1 MTYLRAHDLVVD
13 FPIYGAQSR
22 SIKNT
27 LMRAATGGAFARD
40 TGDRVVVRALDHV
53 SFELHEGDRVALVGH
68 NGSGKS
74 TLLRVLAGAYDPIGG
89 RLEVRGRVASMLS
102 ITLGID
108 LESTGYENIRLQGIL
123 FGMSNAA
130 IERKIDEIAE
140 FTELGDYLSMPLRTY
155 SSGMQMRIAFAVA
168 TSIDPEII
176 LMDEW
181 IGVGDAHF
189 MEKADQRLSEFVQRA
204 GLLVLAS
211 HSPDLIRKACNK
223 GIVLSHGRVACTG
236 TAEEVLAAYTAQ
248 P

>member
-22 SIKNT
+22 SVKNT
-27 LMRAATGGAFARD
+27 LIRAATGGTFARD
-40 TGDRVVVRALDHV
+40 AADRVVVRALDHV
-53 SFELHEGDRVALVGH
+53 SFEVHEGDRLALVGH

-74 TLLRVLAGAYDPIGG
+74 TLLRVLAGAYDPVGG

-123 FGMSNAA
+123 FGMSKAA

-140 FTELGDYLSMPLRTY
+140 FTELGDYLAMPLRTY

-189 MEKADQRLSEFVQRA
+189 MERADQRLREFVQRA

-211 HSPDLIRKACNK
+211 HSPDLIRKTCNR
-223 GIVLSHGRVACTG
+223 GLMLSHGKVVCTG
-236 TAEEVLAAYTAQ
+236 TPEEVLAAYTG
-248 P
+248 